1 MNRSRIDRA
10 SRFVAKKQLYQRGE
24 QNMLSFVKNWNVDA
38 AGLEETVAVLAI
50 AKTIHATFDAKNVP
64 IPEWLDNQIRA
75 LNRAVEN
82 MTRDARELR
91 LKELLAAQEQDLTPS
106 ERREKRQKE
115 IEALKAQGVGN

>member
-1 MNRSRIDRA
+1 
-10 SRFVAKKQLYQRGE
+10 
-24 QNMLSFVKNWNVDA
+24 MLSFVKNWNVDA